1 MPSSKILITS
11 AYLDFT
17 CLTRQICSELGVE
30 AVIIEAVL
38 EEAAE
43 LVKKI
48 VEEEQ
53 IEVIISRGGT
63 AAAISKVVDT
73 PVVTAEATDFDL
85 LQAFWK
91 AKALGSRIGFLGY
104 AYEKM
109 EYDFDSLV
117 EILGLEV
124 RQYLYRNTMELK
136 AQVEDAYRDGIEV
149 IVGGGSVGVNLA
161 QARGLKGVLVHTTRR
176 AVVDA
181 ILRAKG
187 IMEILHKDR
196 ESTQRLKTIIQNAY
210 EGIVALD
217 HQGCISVLSP
227 LAERTLGIEATQVM
241 GKPITHF
248 PHHSYLARLYRG
260 GEPKLGDLVRVGE
273 ILLVV
278 NRVPIQVQGE
288 QVGLVVTFQEFSRL
302 QQLEQKIRQE
312 LHYKGLVAKFSFQD
326 IVASCPEMRDTI
338 ERAKRFGQTDS
349 TVLITGESGTG
360 KELFA
365 QSMHHINKRREGPFV
380 AVNCGAIPD
389 NLLESELFGYEEG
402 AFTGAKK
409 GGKPGLFELAHGGT
423 IFLDEIGRI
432 STDLQARL
440 LRVLQE
446 KEVMRLGG
454 DRIIPVD
461 VRVIAATNQDLRQA
475 VRRGAFRDDLYY
487 RLNVLNLV
495 IPPLRHRKED
505 LPLLAR
511 HFLAAFNEKFHKQV
525 SQIPPELMRWMMVYD
540 WPGNVRELE
549 NFMERLVILADG
561 DRVDPHF
568 LGQLYA
574 DTRSDGTGEVSVD
587 QDVLTVMPGT
597 LEEME
602 RDLILQLSERMREN
616 KVELAKMLGISR
628 TTLWKKLR
636 GYHEGISSGK
646 EGRYMLKK

>member
-11 AYLDFT
+11 AYPEFT

-30 AVIIEAVL
+30 VVIIEAVL

-43 LVKKI
+43 MVRQK
-48 VEEEQ
+48 VAEEH
-53 IEVIISRGGT
+53 IEVVISRGGT
-63 AAAISKVVDT
+63 AAAIQGVVDV

-85 LQAFWK
+85 LQAFWR
-91 AKALGSRIGFLGY
+91 AKKLGNRIGFLGY
-104 AYEKM
+104 AYEKI
-109 EYDFDSLV
+109 EYDFAALV
-117 EILGLEV
+117 EILGVEV
-124 RQYLYRNTMELK
+124 RQYLYRNTVELRSR
-136 AQVEDAYRDGIEV
+136 VEEAYRDGIEV
-149 IVGGGSVGVNLA
+149 VVGGGNVGVTLA
-161 QARGLKGVLVHTTRR
+161 EAKGLRGVLVHTSRR
-176 AVVDA
+176 AVVEA
-181 ILRAKG
+181 ILRAKS
-187 IMEILHKDR
+187 ILEIIHRDR
-196 ESTQRLKTIIQNAY
+196 ENSQRLKTIIENAY

-217 HQGCISVLSP
+217 HRGRITLLSP
-227 LAERTLGIEATQVM
+227 LAERTLGVDATQVL
-241 GKPITHF
+241 GQAISQF
-248 PHHSYLARLYRG
+248 PPHSNLARLYRG
-260 GEPKLGDLVRVGE
+260 GEPKQGDLVRMGDV
-273 ILLVV
+273 LLVV
-278 NRVPIQVQGE
+278 NRVPIQVQQE
-288 QVGLVVTFQEFSRL
+288 QVGLVITFQEFSRL
-302 QQLEQKIRQE
+302 QQLEQRIRQE
-312 LHYKGLVAKFSFQD
+312 LHHKGLVAKFAFED
-326 IVASCPEMRDTI
+326 IVASAPVMLEII
-338 ERAKRFGQTDS
+338 EKAKRFGRTDS
-349 TVLITGESGTG
+349 TVLITGETGTG

-365 QSMHHINKRREGPFV
+365 QSMHRINRRREGPFV

-432 STDLQARL
+432 SLDLQARL

-505 LPLLAR
+505 LPLLIN
-511 HFLAAFNEKFHKQV
+511 HFLQAFNKKFDKQV
-525 SQIPPELMRWMMVYD
+525 SQLPPELMRWMMDYD

-561 DRVDPHF
+561 DGLDPHF

-574 DTRSDGTGEVSVD
+574 DLRGDSQGGVD
-587 QDVLTVMPGT
+587 PHQDELTVVPGT

-602 RDLILQLSERMREN
+602 RDLILQLSERMQHN

-636 GYHEGISSGK
+636 TNHNRK
-646 EGRYMLKK
+646 ETVRK